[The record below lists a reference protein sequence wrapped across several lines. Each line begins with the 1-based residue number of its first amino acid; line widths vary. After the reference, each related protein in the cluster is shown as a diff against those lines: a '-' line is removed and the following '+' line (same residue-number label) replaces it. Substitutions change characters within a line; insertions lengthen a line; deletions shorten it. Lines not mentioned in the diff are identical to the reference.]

1 MKEFT
6 VEDYQ
11 FLQTFCGHCI
21 TYPDIKPEQIDIRDI
36 AHSHSIMARYNGHGK
51 VAFSVGAHCLAG
63 VELCQRLA
71 DKAKPEYS
79 QTLGNPEFIKDLK
92 RAFLLHD
99 ASECY
104 ILDFPRPM
112 KAYFNT
118 LGFGQIHQAL
128 EDRIFDVIA
137 LKYDIKRTEAIK
149 EWVDTL
155 DDLTGMAEGQVL
167 YENKKLGGWIEGGVD
182 EDAATTVSF
191 YATLKQPDIEE
202 LFLLVAEELGV
213 V

>member
-1 MKEFT
+1 ME
-6 VEDYQ
+6 
-11 FLQTFCGHCI
+11 
-21 TYPDIKPEQIDIRDI
+21 
-36 AHSHSIMARYNGHGK
+36 
-51 VAFSVGAHCLAG
+51 LA
-63 VELCQRLA
+63 QKIA
-71 DKAKPEYS
+71 DKAILEYS
-79 QTLGNPEFIKDLK
+79 QTLGNPEFLKDLK

-99 ASECY
+99 AAETFVM
-104 ILDFPRPM
+104 DMPRPL

-118 LGFGQIHQAL
+118 LGFGQMHQAL
-128 EDRIFDVIA
+128 EDRIFKVIVG
-137 LKYDIKRTEAIK
+137 KYGLIQSEAIK

-167 YENKKLGGWIEGGVD
+167 YENKKLGGWIPGSVD